1 MREGANKTLI
11 TMKKLLMIFA
21 ILFAATTVSAQEIYN
36 EVKKIQKQAETFAN
50 DTTKNL
56 DERKIACFKYDAIYY
71 LVDRASQEDR
81 FTEYELGQ
89 QTDALIEFV
98 NLYVKRLS
106 QERKKKDKDIVLA
119 LFKNASC
126 AHPLFDDPDKEV
138 TYGYVDNEQYI
149 TQFALDTDWVK
160 ALKEILK

>member
-1 MREGANKTLI
+1 
-11 TMKKLLMIFA
+11 MKELLMIFA

-50 DTTKNL
+50 DTTKDLN
-56 DERKIACFKYDAIYY
+56 ERKISCFKYDAIYY

-98 NLYVKRLS
+98 NLYVKRLAAAG
-106 QERKKKDKDIVLA
+106 KKDKEMVKAKFRAASINNS
-119 LFKNASC
+119 LFN
-126 AHPLFDDPDKEV
+126 DVDKEV
-138 TYGYVDNEQYI
+138 VYSYVDNDKFI
-149 TQFALDTDWVK
+149 TNFSLDTDWVK
-160 ALKEILK
+160 ALEAAKQ

>member
-1 MREGANKTLI
+1 
-11 TMKKLLMIFA
+11 MKKLLMIFA

-50 DTTKNL
+50 DTTKDL
-56 DERKIACFKYDAIYY
+56 HERKIACFKYDAIYY

-98 NLYVKRLS
+98 NLYVKRLAS
-106 QERKKKDKDIVLA
+106 ANKKDKDMVKAKFRTASINNS
-119 LFKNASC
+119 LFN
-126 AHPLFDDPDKEV
+126 DVDKEV
-138 TYGYVDNEQYI
+138 VYSYVDNDKFI
-149 TQFALDTDWVK
+149 TNFSLDTDWVK
-160 ALKEILK
+160 ALEAVKQ

>member
-1 MREGANKTLI
+1 
-11 TMKKLLMIFA
+11 MKKLLMIFA
-21 ILFAATTVSAQEIYN
+21 ILFAATSVSAQEIYK
-36 EVKKIQKQAETFAN
+36 EVKRIQKQAETFAN

-98 NLYVKRLS
+98 NLYVKPFRRLP
-106 QERKKKDKDIVLA
+106 
-119 LFKNASC
+119 
-126 AHPLFDDPDKEV
+126 AHRPAPPDGEPRRWKQP
-138 TYGYVDNEQYI
+138 DRP
-149 TQFALDTDWVK
+149 
-160 ALKEILK
+160 